1 MTNTIPQTLTSEE
14 LSKLLE
20 ELKNNNRNYSGHA
33 IGIRNY
39 LMALLMCDAGL
50 RVGELVQLTQKKLW
64 FDGEPVNSIMYAWW
78 WKDIAPGAEGFA
90 FYNSDNTKHISKR
103 TIHYIISRASM
114 KSIGRTIHPH
124 VLRHTF
130 ATRMMFVT
138 NLRVVQQLL
147 GHKNLSSTQIYTH
160 PKREDLQNAVA
171 QLE

>member
-1 MTNTIPQTLTSEE
+1 
-14 LSKLLE
+14 
-20 ELKNNNRNYSGHA
+20 
-33 IGIRNY
+33 
-39 LMALLMCDAGL
+39 
-50 RVGELVQLTQKKLW
+50 
-64 FDGEPVNSIMYAWW
+64 VNSIVLPSEITKNKQERFIPLPKRTIEATRIMYAWW